1 MGGKMMIGVK
11 NIIFDLG
18 GVLVT
23 YNPKTFLE
31 SLIEDQI
38 AREWCY
44 RHIVRGQEWV
54 ELDRGTLTI
63 ENAKR
68 IFIERDPRMSQAIET
83 LFSHW
88 IDFFDLIEPAV
99 RLLKLLKTQGYGVY
113 LLSNFIREYFPAIRS
128 RYSFFDEFDG
138 MVVSSEAGCV
148 KPEKEIYLLLLRN
161 YSLSPDS
168 CLFID
173 DYQVNIDGAAVVGIP
188 SILYKN
194 PTQLEEALRSL
205 EVLK

>member
-1 MGGKMMIGVK
+1 MNGVK

-23 YNPKTFLE
+23 YNPKAFLE
-31 SLIEDQI
+31 ALIEDQDE
-38 AREWCY
+38 REWCY
-44 RHIVRGQEWV
+44 RHIVRGPEWV

-63 ENAKR
+63 EEAKR
-68 IFIERDPRMSQAIET
+68 IFISRNPRMNQVIET
-83 LFSHW
+83 LFEHW
-88 IDFFDLIEPAV
+88 IDFFDLIEPTV
-99 RLLKLLKTQGYGVY
+99 RLLKLLKSQGYGVY
-113 LLSNFIREYFPAIRS
+113 LLSNFIKEYFPAIRS

-148 KPEKEIYLLLLRN
+148 KPEKEIYLLTLRKF
-161 YSLSPDS
+161 SLSPDS

-173 DYQVNIDGAAVVGIP
+173 DYPANVEAAEAAGIP

-194 PTQLEEALRSL
+194 PEQLEEELRRWNL
-205 EVLK
+205 LK